1 MNKFTRRRN
10 HVNAQKA
17 GSMHFVNPF
26 VTKQPVVQEEETF
39 EESENK
45 INAIIDNVQTTRLEL
60 QEELEIY
67 EKKLTILETEFIQY
81 QKLAMKV
88 VAALKMIDNIT
99 VSLTENEKEKN
110 NDGVDG
116 VVGVV
121 GNYDKDSGGDEDE
134 ERHAPH
140 APHTQGEAAHTTAA
154 ETTTQV

>member
-26 VTKQPVVQEEETF
+26 LTKQPVVQQEETF

-99 VSLTENEKEKN
+99 VSLTENEKINK
-110 NDGVDG
+110 DG
-116 VVGVV
+116 VVVDGEE
-121 GNYDKDSGGDEDE
+121 DADEDVEEDADDE

-140 APHTQGEAAHTTAA
+140 AEADATHTNAGTEMSSQA
-154 ETTTQV
+154 

>member
-17 GSMHFVNPF
+17 GSMHFMNPF
-26 VTKQPVVQEEETF
+26 LTKQPVVQQEETF

-99 VSLTENEKEKN
+99 VSLTENEKINK
-110 NDGVDG
+110 DG
-116 VVGVV
+116 VVVDGEE
-121 GNYDKDSGGDEDE
+121 DADEDVEEDADDE

-140 APHTQGEAAHTTAA
+140 TEADATHTTAGTEMSSQA
-154 ETTTQV
+154 

>member
-26 VTKQPVVQEEETF
+26 VTKQPVVQQEETF

-99 VSLTENEKEKN
+99 VSLTENEKKN
-110 NDGVDG
+110 
-116 VVGVV
+116 
-121 GNYDKDSGGDEDE
+121 KDSVVEDGEEEVDADGGDDDDE

-140 APHTQGEAAHTTAA
+140 APHTEGDVAHTTTAGT
-154 ETTTQV
+154 EMTTQV